1 MEMGELLSSADV
13 LEEDLS
19 ISRQEHVLYIIFSS
33 EYKSSCVLRPS
44 QRLVT
49 LS

>member
-1 MEMGELLSSADV
+1 MEMGEV